1 VKAAA
6 DIELGEAIPAMERAT
21 DAVNCL
27 EVKAI
32 QELKALGSP
41 PEACVVVAKA
51 VLILK

>member
-21 DAVNCL
+21 EAVNCL
-27 EVKAI
+27 EVKSI